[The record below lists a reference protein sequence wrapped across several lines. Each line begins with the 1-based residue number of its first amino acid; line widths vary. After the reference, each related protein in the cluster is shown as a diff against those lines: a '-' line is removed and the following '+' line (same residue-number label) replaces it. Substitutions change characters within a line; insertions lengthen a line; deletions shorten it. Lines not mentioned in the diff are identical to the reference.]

1 MLLQQ
6 FYIILFFNDWCECV
20 GEYARHDDIFLV
32 HLSLGNKVVLYCI
45 VSYHVNISLQ
55 WEVRKIQMIVV
66 LKWTGQQRAGR
77 VKLGWR
83 DNDEA
88 NIKTENGLTKTP
100 S

>member
-1 MLLQQ
+1 
-6 FYIILFFNDWCECV
+6 
-20 GEYARHDDIFLV
+20 
-32 HLSLGNKVVLYCI
+32 
-45 VSYHVNISLQ
+45 
-55 WEVRKIQMIVV
+55 MIVV
-66 LKWTGQQRAGR
+66 LKWTGQQKAGR